1 LESAALQS
9 GQMQFIRE
17 LVHCFPQALLSE
29 VRQEVMSLLPVSDE
43 EVLFRRSFH
52 IQSDSSDGVSPWVV
66 LDEQCYRLVPI
77 QKRWTPVEI
86 LQQSP
91 LPEVSHSH
99 QGQSVSWFLIDL
111 VVIVQVQALCCE
123 ILPKLFRL
131 HQRAE
136 WKRK

>member
-1 LESAALQS
+1 
-9 GQMQFIRE
+9 MQFIRE

-52 IQSDSSDGVSPWVV
+52 TQSDASDGVPPWVV

-99 QGQSVSWFLIDL
+99 QGQSVS
-111 VVIVQVQALCCE
+111 
-123 ILPKLFRL
+123 
-131 HQRAE
+131 
-136 WKRK
+136 